1 MAAEPMM
8 PAELFRRHTATEYDV
23 GLWNTRS
30 ATPSLLKSPV
40 ASSVDVAAVPM
51 TVPLESVKPLISQRL
66 TLPFAEF
73 CSTIASPPMLPVAI
87 ARTVDAVAATL
98 PAAAMTGPF
107 ICQIATMYVA
117 VFCSTMSDLPSWLQ
131 SYVPTTRCCGLA
143 VAMFAP
149 ESITTPFIRHS
160 AMTPVVMFCRMRSAL
175 PSPSRSPV
183 ATTFQS
189 DDAGVATL
197 PADAI
202 AAPFISHAATVFV
215 DEF

>member
-98 PAAAMTGPF
+98 PAAAMT
-107 ICQIATMYVA
+107 C
-117 VFCSTMSDLPSWLQ
+117 
-131 SYVPTTRCCGLA
+131 
-143 VAMFAP
+143 
-149 ESITTPFIRHS
+149 
-160 AMTPVVMFCRMRSAL
+160 
-175 PSPSRSPV
+175 
-183 ATTFQS
+183 QS

-202 AAPFISHAATVFV
+202 AEPFISHAATVFV